1 MALVGGG
8 APPSEERTVD
18 KLFVVI
24 KMKKDLIIFLGIN
37 LATGLIVN
45 SKLHVG

>member
-1 MALVGGG
+1 MLRNQRGK
-8 APPSEERTVD
+8 VD

-45 SKLHVG
+45 YKLHVG

>member
-1 MALVGGG
+1 MAPGSGSSFGG
-8 APPSEERTVD
+8 AHGH

-45 SKLHVG
+45 YNYM